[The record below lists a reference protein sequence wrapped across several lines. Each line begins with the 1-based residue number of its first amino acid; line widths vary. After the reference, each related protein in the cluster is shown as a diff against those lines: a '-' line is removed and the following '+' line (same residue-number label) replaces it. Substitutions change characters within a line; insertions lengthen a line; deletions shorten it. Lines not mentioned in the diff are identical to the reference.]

1 MVAVVMLIEFN
12 IAPAGKVQDIVEG
25 GQVIEIE
32 GPAGLVA
39 SAGFAAG
46 VVKPGAKLPFF
57 RQAAGD
63 LDIAFSSCWPATVS
77 CARGAGQ
84 TLQVGHPL
92 LKVA

>member
-1 MVAVVMLIEFN
+1 MLIEFN

-57 RQAAGD
+57 ARLRAIWISLSPRVG
-63 LDIAFSSCWPATVS
+63 PATVS
-77 CARGAGQ
+77 CARWRRA
-84 TLQVGHPL
+84 TPQVGHPL

>member
-46 VVKPGAKLPFF
+46 VVKPGAKL
-57 RQAAGD
+57 
-63 LDIAFSSCWPATVS
+63 
-77 CARGAGQ
+77 
-84 TLQVGHPL
+84 
-92 LKVA
+92 